1 MLQNTYCRK
10 GWSQSKLSLLRDS
23 SLSVSLMD
31 LLTDI
36 VLWEKGMKE
45 TNTLAYFG
53 REIDIAC
60 KKWYSAGPGGYR
72 GHSYKTFYSSNL
84 LIFVIS

>member
-1 MLQNTYCRK
+1 M
-10 GWSQSKLSLLRDS
+10 DS
-23 SLSVSLMD
+23 SLSVSLMV

-60 KKWYSAGPGGYR
+60 KKWYSAGPGG
-72 GHSYKTFYSSNL
+72 GMGPGGIPIKLFAV
-84 LIFVIS
+84 VIY